1 MSEDPREF
9 YRRYLERCNEH
20 RFSELGDFVTDPV
33 EVNGEPMS
41 AARYGEG
48 LAEVVEVVPDFHWD
62 LRQLLVDGD
71 RLAALL
77 IDTGT
82 GPGGRTLQF
91 HELAVYRVADGR
103 IAEVWGDLDAA
114 RLTG

>member
-1 MSEDPREF
+1 MSADPREL

-20 RFSELGDFVTDPV
+20 RFSDLGEFLTNPV

-48 LAEVVEVVPDFHWD
+48 LAGVVEVVPDFHWD
-62 LRQLLVDGD
+62 LQHLLVDGD

-82 GPGGRTLQF
+82 APDGRTLRF
-91 HELAVYRVADGR
+91 HELAVYRLADGR
-103 IAEVWGDLDAA
+103 ITEVWGDLDAA